1 MYGFKSNDERGLR
14 ITKTETA
21 RRIVSNSSL
30 KTMQAELT
38 ETSVLFPPNLSSL
51 GGVAGGSAKEFPRE
65 RPPSRFPGFL
75 SQTL

>member
-1 MYGFKSNDERGLR
+1 MYGFKSNDERGLH

-38 ETSVLFPPNLSSL
+38 ETSVLFAPNLSSL
-51 GGVAGGSAKEFPRE
+51 AGGGRW
-65 RPPSRFPGFL
+65 
-75 SQTL
+75 